1 VSAEGCL
8 VAVRSKRADIRRL
21 ALVTPTSDEL
31 SAGVVCFTPFDRS
44 ADDVVA
50 ALAGRRIV
58 ASVTPYRDRY
68 VRLGPSIANSEE
80 DVDKALAAIRAVV

>member
-1 VSAEGCL
+1 M
-8 VAVRSKRADIRRL
+8 
-21 ALVTPTSDEL
+21 TPTSEQL
-31 SAGVVCFTPFDRS
+31 SAGIVCFRPVGRS

-50 ALAGRRIV
+50 ALARRRIV

-80 DVDKALAAIRAVV
+80 DVDEALAAIRAVV